1 MKISAGSKKSSGW
14 SREMVEL
21 PLRYAEVFEK
31 LGIEAPKGV
40 LLYGPPGTGK
50 TLIAR
55 AIASETKLHFIR
67 VNGPEIIHKFYGESE
82 ARLREIFE
90 EASLKAPSVIFID
103 EIDAIAPKRAE
114 VLGDVEK
121 RVVAQLLALMDGM
134 VSRGHVIVIGATNIP
149 EVIDPALR
157 RPGRFDR
164 EVVIPVPNVEG
175 RRAILKIHSSRMPLA
190 PDVDLDRLA
199 GITHAFVGADIEAL
213 CKEAGMVALRRYMSL
228 EGENHLETV
237 LQTTEALQITMDD
250 FLKGLREVEPTAT
263 REFFTERSTVKWDDI
278 GGLHKIKESLISIV
292 EWPAKYPELF
302 AAAKVMP
309 PRGILFSGPSGT
321 GKTLMAKALAGET
334 GLNFIT
340 ISVPILFSKWLGESE
355 KALHQIFK
363 KAKQSA
369 PCILFFDEIDT
380 LGVTRHV
387 SSEGAAAVERVVSQF
402 FNELDS
408 LSDLSQVIVLGATN
422 REDILDPALTR
433 SGRLDYVIPFPVS
446 DEQDRLEI
454 FQVHLR
460 DKPLG
465 GDGGF
470 DGTRPIDGR
479 DGCFSDCLCLQ
490 NGCDARHR
498 RIDSC
503 PGERTFGEIF
513 DERRSLS
520 GGHKDRSG
528 KGGHLSMLKE
538 VRKKRAYEDIVT
550 QIQDLIK
557 KGRLKQGDQL
567 PNEKE
572 LSETFKVSRSTVRE
586 AILSLETLSLVERR
600 QGDGTYVIDSHEDA
614 LVSPLATA
622 LFGAK
627 DDLIDIF
634 YLRKIIE
641 PEVAQI
647 AAENATAEEIEE
659 LEKILR
665 EQEDEVTRGGQEG
678 QKDTTFHH
686 LLARMAKNR
695 VLERLS
701 LALVDLLS
709 ETRDEYLQSEE
720 RKRGSL
726 KGHHRILDT
735 IKAHNGRAART
746 AMLKHLADVEKSVF
760 NKKRG
765 GGKKSRE

>member
-1 MKISAGSKKSSGW
+1 MDGTLELKVSEALAEDVGKGLARLDPNDIKAINAVLGDVIEINGEKLTVARITGTFPQFLGKRLIQIDGITRENAKAFVGGTVNVRKATRKTATTVVISPLDFTHVLPDEKEIDQFARVLQGLSVILGDKINVPFLAGKERLFQVEATSPSGGVIINQQTKFVLKKPDFTLEPASRVSYEHIGGLEKELRLV
-14 SREMVEL
+14 REMVEL
-21 PLRYAEVFEK
+21 PLRYSEVFEK

-121 RVVAQLLALMDGM
+121 RVVAQLLALMDGV

-237 LQTTEALQITMDD
+237 LESAEALQITMDD

-278 GGLHKIKESLISIV
+278 GGLHKIKEALISIV
-292 EWPAKYPELF
+292 EWPAKYPDLF

-334 GLNFIT
+334 GLNFIS

-387 SSEGAAAVERVVSQF
+387 TSEGAAAVERVVSQF
-402 FNELDS
+402 FNELDN
-408 LSDLSQVIVLGATN
+408 LTDLSQVIVLGATN
-422 REDILDPALTR
+422 REDVLDPALTR

-446 DEQDRLEI
+446 DEQDRMEI
-454 FQVHLR
+454 FQVHLK
-460 DKPLG
+460 DKPLA
-465 GDGGF
+465 GDV
-470 DGTRPIDGR
+470 
-479 DGCFSDCLCLQ
+479 
-490 NGCDARHR
+490 N
-498 RIDSC
+498 
-503 PGERTFGEIF
+503 
-513 DERRSLS
+513 
-520 GGHKDRSG
+520 
-528 KGGHLSMLKE
+528 
-538 VRKKRAYEDIVT
+538 
-550 QIQDLIK
+550 
-557 KGRLKQGDQL
+557 
-567 PNEKE
+567 
-572 LSETFKVSRSTVRE
+572 LSELVRLTEGMVASQIAFVCRTAALHAIAELIHAPEKSRSEKFSMNTAHFQE
-586 AILSLETLSLVERR
+586 AIRTIQER
-600 QGDGTYVIDSHEDA
+600 E
-614 LVSPLATA
+614 
-622 LFGAK
+622 
-627 DDLIDIF
+627 
-634 YLRKIIE
+634 
-641 PEVAQI
+641 
-647 AAENATAEEIEE
+647 
-659 LEKILR
+659 
-665 EQEDEVTRGGQEG
+665 
-678 QKDTTFHH
+678 
-686 LLARMAKNR
+686 
-695 VLERLS
+695 
-701 LALVDLLS
+701 
-709 ETRDEYLQSEE
+709 
-720 RKRGSL
+720 
-726 KGHHRILDT
+726 
-735 IKAHNGRAART
+735 GRA
-746 AMLKHLADVEKSVF
+746 SC
-760 NKKRG
+760 
-765 GGKKSRE
+765 